1 MTFADLGEAGR
12 ALAAR
17 LGPAPTGS
25 LDLIAVVPGGV
36 PVALEIADAWRCPV
50 ATIDLVRDG
59 DVRPGPVPEVRDGYV
74 HVVDDGVETG
84 TAARVVGAALR
95 AAGASRIVLAV
106 PVCPRQAA
114 ASLALVYDEIVAI
127 ERPLGGRSLRWHY
140 RDFAVPPREEAL
152 RRVAQHNASLG

>member
-1 MTFADLGEAGR
+1 MTFVDLRDAGR

-25 LDLIAVVPGGV
+25 FDLIAVVPGGV
-36 PVALEIADAWRCPV
+36 PVALEIADAWRCPLG
-50 ATIDLVRDG
+50 TIDLERED
-59 DVRPGPVPEVRDGYV
+59 DVRPGPLPEVRGAHV
-74 HVVDDGVETG
+74 LVVDDGVETG
-84 TAARVVGAALR
+84 TAARVVAAALR
-95 AAGASRIVLAV
+95 SAGASRIVLAV

-140 RDFAVPPREEAL
+140 RDFSAPPREEAL
-152 RRVAQHNASLG
+152 RLVAQHNASLG